1 MRCISACLVLA
12 CVFPTVLRAADDDL
26 AEARQLLLSG
36 KYAEAL
42 EIYERLAPDDP
53 AARLGL
59 ARSLAAEGNYAEA
72 VQALSAGGGRDAEL
86 HPDVHAELA
95 RLAFERGDYESAGK
109 HVEAALRQ
117 DAAQLLAR
125 WIQGELFRTR
135 GKLKEADDAYLWLV
149 RFYNQHQAEI
159 RSAESLRWIGLAAA
173 QRARWKRLSDQFHFL
188 AGELYPD
195 ALKLEP
201 DYWPAHYESGR
212 LFLEKYNKAGAAE
225 AFSAALQLNPN
236 AAEVHVAVA
245 RLALLNREV
254 DKAQASLTRAAE
266 INPNLLSLHLAL
278 ADLAWANFRP
288 KAAAKLLEEN
298 ACKLNPVSEAA
309 LGRLAAC
316 HVLLDGLPEEA
327 EETRFGRLVD
337 RVTARNEHAGEFFFT
352 LAVWLKERHR
362 RPEAEKF
369 FREAIRRMPQLVG
382 PQAELGM
389 MSMDAGEEAEARA
402 LLEGAFEADPFNVRV
417 DNMLKVL
424 DLLDEMQTL
433 RTEHCVLRFDGERDK
448 LLARYVAPH
457 LDAVYLELCER
468 FGYRPPGPPLVEIF
482 NQAHGVGG
490 QQWFSTRLLGL
501 PYLGTVAA
509 STGKMVGMVS
519 PNEPRLRAG
528 FNWAQT
534 LEHEMVHVITLQQT
548 GFNIPHWYTEGLAV
562 WTEGYPRSQRWNEL
576 LATRVPKGELFN
588 LQTINFGFTRA
599 GSSDDW
605 HTAYCQAELYV
616 EYMLEGRSPEVL
628 RRLLDAYA
636 DNLTTGEAIERVFGM
651 SEEEFEQGYL
661 EYLKKV
667 AAGLSG
673 LETQRAE
680 SFADVLEAHGK
691 DPEDP
696 DLCARV
702 AYGYLR
708 RGAAEEA
715 LDAADRALKL
725 APKHQLATYV
735 LARLHVQAGRSERAI
750 ELLEDALDP
759 EAPEPHAL
767 NLFAGLKLRAGES
780 AEAARLYGLGAR
792 HDPHNLKWL
801 QALARVHLKSG
812 DDDQLAEVLARLARA
827 ESDDLAIRKKLAQL
841 ALAKQ
846 DFAAA
851 ADWANQALCI
861 DVTDADVHRLFAEA
875 ELGRH
880 NYSKAIVEFEAAVEL
895 DPQDADLRLAS
906 AQAYASAGKPGEA
919 RRVLEALL
927 RIEPDHVEAAA
938 LLEKLKENAEP

>member
-1 MRCISACLVLA
+1 MRCISACLVVA
-12 CVFPTVLRAADDDL
+12 CALPTVLKAADDDL
-26 AEARQLLLSG
+26 AEARRLLLSG
-36 KYAEAL
+36 KVQKL
-42 EIYERLAPDDP
+42 SLV
-53 AARLGL
+53 AAG
-59 ARSLAAEGNYAEA
+59 
-72 VQALSAGGGRDAEL
+72 DAEL
-86 HPDVHAELA
+86 HPDLHAELA
-95 RLAFERGDYESAGK
+95 RLAFERGDYPSAGT

-117 DAAQLLAR
+117 DADQLLAR
-125 WIQGELFRTR
+125 WIQGELFRTG
-135 GKLKEADDAYLWLV
+135 GKLKEADEAYLGLI

-159 RSAESLRWIGLAAA
+159 RGAESLRWIGLAAA
-173 QRARWKRLSDQFHFL
+173 QRARWNRLSDQFHFL
-188 AGELYPD
+188 VGELYPD
-195 ALKLEP
+195 ALKFEP
-201 DYWPAHYESGR
+201 DYWPAHYESGL
-212 LFLEKYNKAGAAE
+212 LFLEKYNQAGAAE
-225 AFSAALQLNPN
+225 AFNAALELNPN

-245 RLALLNREV
+245 RLALLSREV
-254 DKAQASLTRAAE
+254 DKAQASLMRAME
-266 INPNLLSLHLAL
+266 INPTLLAIHLAL

-288 KAAAKLLEEN
+288 KEAAKLLEERV
-298 ACKLNPVSEAA
+298 AGINPVSEAA

-316 HVLLDGLPEEA
+316 YVLLDGLPEEA

-337 RVTARNEHAGEFFFT
+337 AVTARNAHAGEFFFT

-362 RPEAEKF
+362 RPEAERF
-369 FREAIRRMPQLVG
+369 FGEAIRRMPQLVG

-389 MSMDAGEEAEARA
+389 MSMDAGEEGKARG

-433 RTEHCVLRFDGERDK
+433 RTEHCVLRFDGEQDK

-457 LDAVYLELCER
+457 LDAVYLELCDK
-468 FGYRPPGPPLVEIF
+468 FGYHPPGPPLVEIF
-482 NQAHGVGG
+482 NQAHGVSG

-509 STGKMVGMVS
+509 STGKIVGMVS
-519 PNEPRLRAG
+519 PNEPKVPAT

-534 LEHEMVHVITLQQT
+534 LGHEMVHVITLQQT
-548 GFNIPHWYTEGLAV
+548 EFNVPHWYTEGLAV
-562 WTEGYPRSQRWNEL
+562 WTEGYPRSQQWNEL

-588 LQTINFGFTRA
+588 LQTINFGFTRP

-628 RRLLDAYA
+628 RQLLDAYA
-636 DNLTTGEAIERVFGM
+636 ENLTTSEAIERVFGI

-661 EYLKKV
+661 EYLKKI

-673 LETQRAE
+673 LETPPSE
-680 SFADVLEAHGK
+680 SFADALEAHGR
-691 DPEDP
+691 DPDDP

-715 LDAADRALKL
+715 LEAADQALKL

-735 LARLHVQAGRSERAI
+735 LARLHVQAGRIERAT
-750 ELLEDALDP
+750 ELLEAGVDP

-767 NLFAGLKLRAGES
+767 DLLAGVRLRAGEFT
-780 AEAARLYGLGAR
+780 EAARLYQLGAR
-792 HDPHNLKWL
+792 RHPHNLRWL
-801 QALARVHLKSG
+801 QALARAYLKSG

-827 ESDDLAIRKKLAQL
+827 EPDDLPIRKKLAQL
-841 ALAKQ
+841 ALAKR

-851 ADWANQALCI
+851 ADWANQALGI
-861 DVTDADVHRLFAEA
+861 DVTDADLHRLFAEA

-880 NYSKAIVEFEAAVEL
+880 NYLKAIEELQAAVEL
-895 DPQDADLRLAS
+895 APNDADPRFSLAR
-906 AQAYASAGKPGEA
+906 AYAEAGKPGEA
-919 RRVLEALL
+919 RRVLEAVL
-927 RIEPDHVEAAA
+927 RIDPDHLDAAA
-938 LLEKLKENAEP
+938 LLEKLEENAEP